1 MIVVDTNVLGYLF
14 LTSEHSPWAERVL
27 LKDPEWAAPP
37 LWRSELRNVLALYL
51 RKSIL
56 ALADAN
62 VIMAKATEL
71 LQWREFNVRSEDV
84 LKLASTSGCSAYDCE
99 FVAVAMDIQAPL
111 ITSDRRLQQLFPEV
125 AVSPEAFCSQS
136 YHR

>member
-1 MIVVDTNVLGYLF
+1 MIVVDTNIVGCLF
-14 LTSEHSPWAERVL
+14 LRGEHTMLAERVL
-27 LKDPEWAAPP
+27 LQDPEWAAPL
-37 LWRSELRNVLALYL
+37 LWRSELRSVLALYL

-56 ALADAN
+56 TLADAN
-62 VIMAKATEL
+62 AIMAKATEL

-125 AVSPEAFCSQS
+125 AVSPEAFYSQD
-136 YHR
+136 YPR